1 MHLSQTFGART
12 HLPHWAKKY
21 MGMPKSHPVCSG
33 DTSSNH
39 YSTWQAW
46 TVPFVRCTTSVTYI
60 SDCEVME
67 KHGASTTYRLTP
79 PSQLSWERICLQ
91 CRRPGFNSWVGKIP
105 WRREGLPTPIFWP
118 REFHGLYSPRSCK
131 ESDTTEPLSH
141 TLSIKY
147 KPGFFIYTYF
157 YLFIYLFDC
166 AGS

>member
-67 KHGASTTYRLTP
+67 KHGASTTYRLTS

-105 WRREGLPTPIFWP
+105 WRSKRLPTPVSWSG
-118 REFHGLYSPRSCK
+118 EFHRLYNPWAR
-131 ESDTTEPLSH
+131 ESDTTEQLS
-141 TLSIKY
+141 LKKNVLKIIFKSFK
-147 KPGFFIYTYF
+147 
-157 YLFIYLFDC
+157 
-166 AGS
+166 